1 MITIIQISS
10 KMYVFHYW
18 MKYGIHPLSVTTS
31 PSLLSLSRSL
41 RPLRALFRSLL
52 ASRRSLSLSLS
63 PFFFFLA
70 ARLFKLITSNYMVLH
85 VLSSH
90 VIIYHLSS
98 WTR

>member
-1 MITIIQISS
+1 
-10 KMYVFHYW
+10 
-18 MKYGIHPLSVTTS
+18 LRA
-31 PSLLSLSRSL
+31 LSLSLSHSCA
-41 RPLRALFRSLL
+41 RA
-52 ASRRSLSLSLS
+52 LSLS

-90 VIIYHLSS
+90 VRIPLSS